1 MATFTKYQIFVQ
13 ELGRKSHNLHTDQL
27 AIALSNTAPNVA
39 THAVL
44 ADVTEIST
52 ANGYT
57 SSAGTLLLTGISYA
71 HTAGVGKL
79 VATDCVV
86 TASGG
91 TVGPFRYV
99 ILYNATATGDMLIGS
114 WDRGASLTLQDGE
127 SFTTDFDA
135 TNGILTIT

>member
-1 MATFTKYQIFVQ
+1 MASFSKYQIFVQ

-27 AIALSNTAPNVA
+27 AIALSNTAPDTA
-39 THAVL
+39 DALL
-44 ADVTEIST
+44 ADASEISNG
-52 ANGYT
+52 NGYT

-79 VATDCVV
+79 VATDCVI

-91 TVGPFRYV
+91 TIGPFRYV
-99 ILYNATATGDMLIGS
+99 ILYNATATGDMLIGY

-135 TNGILTIT
+135 SNGILTIT